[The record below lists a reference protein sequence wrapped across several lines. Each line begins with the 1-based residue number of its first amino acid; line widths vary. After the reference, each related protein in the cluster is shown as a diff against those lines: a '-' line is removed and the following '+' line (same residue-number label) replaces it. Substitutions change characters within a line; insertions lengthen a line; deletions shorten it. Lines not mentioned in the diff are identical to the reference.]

1 MNKTEKT
8 ILIIGIVVGVL
19 MIIGVVGM
27 PLLWTFYNSRVK
39 DATKGTSCVVSLYD
53 IVDGTMVTTD
63 MLKYKK
69 IDNVDTS
76 IYECSSSLIVGKCVK
91 KNTMVK
97 RNEMFKHTDLIDCE
111 DLYGE

>member
-1 MNKTEKT
+1 MSKTGKT
-8 ILIIGIVVGVL
+8 ILIIGIIVGVL
-19 MIIGVVGM
+19 SVLGIVGIV
-27 PLLWTFYNSRVK
+27 FSAVYYNKKIDNSVNK
-39 DATKGTSCVVSLYD
+39 YQCVISLYD

-69 IDNVDTS
+69 FDNIDTS

-97 RNEMFKHTDLIDCE
+97 KNEMFKHTDLIDCE

>member
-1 MNKTEKT
+1 MNKTGKT
-8 ILIIGIVVGVL
+8 ILIIGIIVGVL
-19 MIIGVVGM
+19 MILGVIGT
-27 PLLWTFYNSRVK
+27 LLWTSYNSRVK
-39 DATKGTSCVVSLYD
+39 DATKGISCVVSLYD

-69 IDNVDTS
+69 FDNIDTS

-97 RNEMFKHTDLIDCE
+97 KNEMFKHTDLIDCE

>member
-1 MNKTEKT
+1 MSKTGKT

-19 MIIGVVGM
+19 MILGVIGT
-27 PLLWTFYNSRVK
+27 LLWTSYNSRVK

-69 IDNVDTS
+69 FDNIDTS

-97 RNEMFKHTDLIDCE
+97 KNEMFKHTDLIDCE

>member
-8 ILIIGIVVGVL
+8 ILIIGIVVLVLIILGV
-19 MIIGVVGM
+19 IGT
-27 PLLWTFYNSRVK
+27 LLWSSYNSRVK
-39 DATKGTSCVVSLYD
+39 EATKGTSCVVSLYD
-53 IVDGTMVTTD
+53 IIDGTMVTTD

-76 IYECSSSLIVGKCVK
+76 IYACSSSFVVGKCVK

-97 RNEMFKHTDLIDCE
+97 KNEMFKHTDLIDCE
-111 DLYGE
+111 DLYAE